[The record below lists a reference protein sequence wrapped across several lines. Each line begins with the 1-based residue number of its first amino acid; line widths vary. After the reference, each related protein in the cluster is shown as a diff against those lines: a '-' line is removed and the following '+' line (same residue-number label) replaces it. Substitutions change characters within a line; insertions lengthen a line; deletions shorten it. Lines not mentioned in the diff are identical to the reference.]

1 MNVGTGDVA
10 KRHPQKALNA
20 QTVKAISAYGRPRR
34 VADGGGLY
42 LFVAANG
49 SKSWVLRTI
58 VKGKRCDIG
67 LGSVSL
73 VSLAEAREEA
83 VRLRK
88 IARGGGDPLAMRR
101 QERRTVPT
109 FEEA

>member
-1 MNVGTGDVA
+1 MNVGMTIGA
-10 KRHPQKALNA
+10 RRHPQKALNP
-20 QTVKAISAYGRPRR
+20 QTVKAISANGRPRR

-49 SKSWVLRTI
+49 TKSWVLRTL
-58 VKGKRCDIG
+58 VKGKRSDIG

-88 IARGGGDPLAMRR
+88 IARAGGDPLAMRR

-109 FEEA
+109 